1 MIFLIHISAASY
13 TYVRNNIDHRR
24 YMTIFRWFFLAR
36 RESIGRIILQNVLIF
51 FFSTRGEY
59 EVPYF
64 LYAMQRHKYTTSVLA
79 FIYRQNTTAVLL

>member
-1 MIFLIHISAASY
+1 MSAASY

-24 YMTIFRWFFLAR
+24 YLTIFRWIFLAR
-36 RESIGRIILQNVLIF
+36 RETIGRIILQNVLIF

-64 LYAMQRHKYTTSVLA
+64 LYAMQRHKYNTGVLA
-79 FIYRQNTTAVLL
+79 FIYRENTTAVLL